1 MDSSGGG
8 GPEGSDLQMDDA
20 STPRGLQLRSLVTPD
35 GELRLFLDAMSL
47 PVPAADVVLIQVEA
61 APINPSDIGVLIGP
75 ADMDTATRTGEG
87 DGVVVMARIP
97 DAALPAVAGRVG
109 EGLLIGNEGAGRVVA
124 AGSAPEAQALIGRT
138 VAFRGGAMFATWRAA
153 PARSVVPL
161 PPGVAAEQGAS
172 FFVNPM
178 TALAMVE
185 TMRTEGHKAI
195 VHTAAASSLGRMLN
209 RLCVEDGIALVNVVR
224 RAEQMQLLHAEGAR
238 WVLDSSSPDFP
249 AALEAAV
256 AETGATIA
264 FDATFGGPLADRIL
278 TAMESAA
285 TRDLAEFSRYGS
297 SVFKQVYIYGGLDPR
312 RFELGRGFGL
322 HWSVSG
328 FLLSNFLQKA
338 GADVVGRMQARI
350 SGGLATT
357 FATHYTDVLSL
368 METLDLEKIRAY
380 ARQATGRKFL
390 IKPNR

>member
-1 MDSSGGG
+1 
-8 GPEGSDLQMDDA
+8 
-20 STPRGLQLRSLVTPD
+20 
-35 GELRLFLDAMSL
+35 
-47 PVPAADVVLIQVEA
+47 
-61 APINPSDIGVLIGP
+61 
-75 ADMDTATRTGEG
+75 
-87 DGVVVMARIP
+87 
-97 DAALPAVAGRVG
+97 
-109 EGLLIGNEGAGRVVA
+109 
-124 AGSAPEAQALIGRT
+124 
-138 VAFRGGAMFATWRAA
+138 
-153 PARSVVPL
+153 
-161 PPGVAAEQGAS
+161 VAAEQGAS

>member
-47 PVPAADVVLIQVEA
+47 PVPAADEVVIQVEA